1 MLPFQG
7 TRREP
12 AAEAEEQRT
21 SSEANGRT
29 SDPEA
34 QEASQRRSQDVG
46 VLQAGSAEPMR
57 RSLVTLRNAVRED
70 RRALTTEESQ
80 RECKER
86 MWSLDRLC

>member
-1 MLPFQG
+1 M
-7 TRREP
+7 
-12 AAEAEEQRT
+12 
-21 SSEANGRT
+21 
-29 SDPEA
+29 
-34 QEASQRRSQDVG
+34 G